1 MIVSIWRCIL
11 YLYGLVFDSL
21 STCARS
27 DQLSASRINR
37 TEFPLQYTGSWYFLA
52 AAAEPGT
59 GALDIFKVMDNAQFI
74 VQESS
79 ETEKLD
85 FGAII
90 RIKDGSCVPRKW
102 IYLLTE
108 DSTELRTEGHPDRWT
123 ELFSCHCPK
132 CIILKETENTTSR
145 LLLYCN
151 RFYALENWPSE
162 LMHWNPMHQM
172 VVIFQ
177 PAFYRGKIAVIKRSC
192 E

>member
-145 LLLYCN
+145 LLLYSRSSLLDKDCLSQ
-151 RFYALENWPSE
+151 FKHKSTCEGYKDILQLPQTLEKCPLE
-162 LMHWNPMHQM
+162 
-172 VVIFQ
+172 
-177 PAFYRGKIAVIKRSC
+177 